1 MASEKKIEQLIEK
14 SIYDKNKNNI
24 IYQKLEGLRICGFCN
39 GTGEVLLNPNTG
51 ETTTCSKCQG
61 SGFK

>member
-24 IYQKLEGLRICGFCN
+24 IYQKLEGLRICGFCS
-39 GTGEVLLNPNTG
+39 GAGEVLLDPNTG
-51 ETTTCSKCQG
+51 ETKTCPKCNG

>member
-14 SIYDKNKNNI
+14 SIYSKNKNNI
-24 IYQKLEGLRICGFCN
+24 VYQKLEGLRICRFCG
-39 GTGEVLLNPNTG
+39 GTGEVILNPNTG
-51 ETTTCSKCQG
+51 ETKTCPKCNG